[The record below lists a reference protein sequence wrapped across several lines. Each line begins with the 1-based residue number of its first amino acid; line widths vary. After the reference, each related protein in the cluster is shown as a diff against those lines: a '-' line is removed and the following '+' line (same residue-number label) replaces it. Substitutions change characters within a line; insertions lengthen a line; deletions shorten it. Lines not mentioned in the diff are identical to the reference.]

1 MCRFR
6 ATAALRS
13 FCKFRDCY
21 HHGGETLT
29 GHSKF
34 TRNLTTTTTTTR
46 GSGYIH
52 PVRRS
57 SKDARIIQIVEAL
70 QLGDRRKASDLLLDI
85 GQRSHS
91 LRADDF
97 YPIFKRCAQSCDPL
111 FVMETW
117 RLMEAKNISLND
129 KCVFLMTETLCNGGY
144 LEEAFNM
151 VDFLGESHDIYPV
164 LSLYNILL
172 RSCIIEKNII
182 HARKCLELME
192 KQMAGKNEITYTM
205 LLKLAVLQKNLPAVH
220 LIWED
225 YIKNYSMSILPLMKF
240 ISSFTTLKDLKSAYK
255 TLQQMV
261 SLATR
266 GNICI
271 TRKSSGKL
279 HSTRLD
285 IPVPSNRDFSST
297 LLDLK
302 ENKQLDSWI
311 CPPFPDAICASVEQE
326 SFHVGKKE
334 VKTEALVDLNGE
346 EHSLIKMVLIRSFN
360 EVLYGCADHK
370 NYELAQKIMLQ
381 MQDLGLEPSR
391 KAYDSLVRAAVSQGS
406 LKDAMEILKKM
417 KQNNLKPLD
426 STLAALSMSC
436 SHALELDLA
445 EAFLNQIE
453 ACPYSYPYSALL
465 AACDEMDQPERAL
478 RVFAKMKQMKL
489 VPDIRI
495 YENLFSLF
503 GTVNAPYEKGNIMS
517 QAEAFKRINAI
528 ERDMAKN
535 GIQHSHISMK
545 NLLRALG
552 AEGMIR
558 ELVRYLH
565 VAEDL
570 FIYSNRSL
578 GTDIYNTVLHYLVEA
593 GECHMAIE
601 IFKKMK
607 KFGFHTDSATY
618 DIMISCCII
627 TRCYKSASLL
637 LSMMIREGFNPGI
650 STYTSLIKIL
660 MENENFSEAL
670 NLLDRS
676 KLDGIQLDVL
686 MFNTFL
692 GPANYKIRIDIIE
705 FIVEYMRRENIQPD
719 PATCRHVFSAYVA
732 AGFHHTAVEALQV
745 LTLRMMSKYGSILEK
760 EDDFLDEFIFMED
773 SDAESIII
781 KLFKDSKE
789 ELSVALLNLIWSA
802 IAGFPILE
810 SADQSLWAKR
820 LESQFHSRRLL
831 VPGRMRSFQSWNY
844 YHNSQI

>member
-1 MCRFR
+1 
-6 ATAALRS
+6 
-13 FCKFRDCY
+13 
-21 HHGGETLT
+21 
-29 GHSKF
+29 
-34 TRNLTTTTTTTR
+34 
-46 GSGYIH
+46 
-52 PVRRS
+52 
-57 SKDARIIQIVEAL
+57 
-70 QLGDRRKASDLLLDI
+70 
-85 GQRSHS
+85 
-91 LRADDF
+91 
-97 YPIFKRCAQSCDPL
+97 
-111 FVMETW
+111 
-117 RLMEAKNISLND
+117 
-129 KCVFLMTETLCNGGY
+129 
-144 LEEAFNM
+144 
-151 VDFLGESHDIYPV
+151 
-164 LSLYNILL
+164 
-172 RSCIIEKNII
+172 
-182 HARKCLELME
+182 
-192 KQMAGKNEITYTM
+192 
-205 LLKLAVLQKNLPAVH
+205 
-220 LIWED
+220 
-225 YIKNYSMSILPLMKF
+225 
-240 ISSFTTLKDLKSAYK
+240 
-255 TLQQMV
+255 MV

-271 TRKSSGKL
+271 NRKPSGML

-302 ENKQLDSWI
+302 ENEQLDSWI
-311 CPPFPDAICASVEQE
+311 CPPSPDAICASVEQE
-326 SFHVGKKE
+326 AFRVGKKE
-334 VKTEALVDLNGE
+334 VNTEALVDLNGE
-346 EHSLIKMVLIRSFN
+346 EHSLLKRVLIRSFN

-381 MQDLGLEPSR
+381 MQDLGLDPSR
-391 KAYDSLVRAAVSQGS
+391 KAYDCLVRAAVSQGS
-406 LKDAMEILKKM
+406 LKDAMEVLKIM
-417 KQNNLKPLD
+417 KQNNLKALD

-453 ACPYSYPYSALL
+453 ACPYPYPYSALL
-465 AACDEMDQPERAL
+465 EACDEMDQPERAL
-478 RVFAKMKQMKL
+478 RVFAKMKMKL

-503 GTVNAPYEKGNIMS
+503 GTVNAPYENGNIMS
-517 QAEAFKRINAI
+517 QADSLKRINAI
-528 ERDMAKN
+528 ESDMARN

-545 NLLRALG
+545 NLLKALG

-558 ELVRYLH
+558 ELVQYLH
-565 VAEDL
+565 VAENL
-570 FIYSNRSL
+570 FIYNNPSL
-578 GTDIYNTVLHYLVEA
+578 GTDIYNTVLHYLVESR
-593 GECHMAIE
+593 ESRMAIE

-618 DIMISCCII
+618 DIMIACCII

-637 LSMMIREGFNPGI
+637 VSMMIREGFNPAI
-650 STYTSLIKIL
+650 SAYTSLIKIL

-692 GPANYKIRIDIIE
+692 RHANYKVRIDILE

-732 AGFHHTAVEALQV
+732 AGFHHTAMEALQV

-760 EDDFLDEFIFMED
+760 EDDFLDEFILAED
-773 SDAESIII
+773 SDAESRII

-789 ELSVALLNLIWSA
+789 ELSVALLNLRWCA
-802 IAGFPILE
+802 MAGFPMLE

-820 LESQFHSRRLL
+820 LESQFHRRRLL